1 MGEPELIAALK
12 SGGFPTGV
20 LCDAMGKINNMR
32 YDIKPL
38 FSEAH
43 LAGPAVTVRCPVA
56 DNLTIHRAM
65 EMAHPGDVIVVDAG
79 GYKNAGLFGEV
90 MTVSCIARKIA
101 GVIIDGGC
109 RDAAEIVSL
118 KYPLFAAAVNPG
130 GTVKETLGEINVPI
144 QCGGVCVH
152 PNDIMVGDRD
162 GVVCIPRE
170 KVTLVLKNAEEII
183 QREKKYLEELKNG
196 RSTMDVLGFNRIMEQ
211 KGLL

>member
-65 EMAHPGDVIVVDAG
+65 E
-79 GYKNAGLFGEV
+79 L
-90 MTVSCIARKIA
+90 
-101 GVIIDGGC
+101 
-109 RDAAEIVSL
+109 SL
-118 KYPLFAAAVNPG
+118 IHIYYHGN
-130 GTVKETLGEINVPI
+130 
-144 QCGGVCVH
+144 
-152 PNDIMVGDRD
+152 
-162 GVVCIPRE
+162 
-170 KVTLVLKNAEEII
+170 
-183 QREKKYLEELKNG
+183 
-196 RSTMDVLGFNRIMEQ
+196 S
-211 KGLL
+211 